1 MARIVQKY
9 GGTSVG
15 DIERIKRVANRIKAA
30 RDEGN
35 EVVVV
40 VSARSGVTNELIAR
54 AKAIHEHPSERELDM
69 LLATGEQETIA
80 LTAIAMQAVDVDAVS
95 YTGGQAGIFT
105 DAAHTKAKIKTIN
118 ASPIIHDLLAGKV
131 VIVAGFQGINEE
143 GQITTLGR
151 GGSDLTAI
159 ALAAAVKA
167 DKCEIYTDVDG
178 VYTADPRVVK
188 DARKLNEI
196 SYDEMLELASSGS
209 KVMQS
214 RSVEF
219 AKKYDVVFEVRSSFN
234 HNPGTIVK
242 EEVAYMEQ
250 VVVRGVAVDK
260 DQTKVIVSNI
270 PDKPGSA
277 GRVFRALAD
286 ANIIVDMIVQNI
298 GRNGIANLTFTV
310 PQSDSHRARQAL
322 DPVFKE
328 IGGGEVAIHDQIA
341 KLSVVGVGM
350 KTHSGVAATLFETL
364 AAQGIN
370 IELISTSEIKIS
382 VVIAAAAPT
391 TPPAP
396 RTRRSG
402 WTSSEPGS
410 RTMGFG
416 LRFGGTPD
424 PAVLTC
430 CLLTS
435 AWSDLCFRLPCASS
449 PPAGR
454 RTARLL
460 RGGGGRPRP
469 GRRPVPARDPAGS
482 VGGTGAL
489 SRVWATRTSATN
501 SSAGSRPISS
511 PALLKELV
519 ARSYRRFS
527 HPAIAPLEQLGEN
540 LFVLELFHG
549 PTLAFKDFA
558 LQLLGNLYEHQCRV
572 RGETINVLGATSGD
586 TGAAAIHGLLGKPG
600 VAIFILYPD
609 GADRAAA
616 GAPDGVHR
624 ARPTFLPSPS
634 TERLTTR
641 RRR

>member
-1 MARIVQKY
+1 MMRQPRSPNMARIVQKY

-15 DIERIKRVANRIKAA
+15 DIERIKRVAERIKAT

-35 EVVVV
+35 ELVVV

-80 LTAIAMQAVDVDAVS
+80 LTAIALHAVAVDAVS

-105 DAAHTKAKIKTIN
+105 DKAYTKAKIKTID
-118 ASPIIHDLLAGKV
+118 AEPIAQDLRAGKV
-131 VIVAGFQGINEE
+131 VIVAGFQGINED

-159 ALAAAVKA
+159 ALAAAVRA
-167 DKCEIYTDVDG
+167 DRCEIYTDVDG

-188 DARKLNEI
+188 DARKLAEI

-277 GRVFRALAD
+277 AKVFRALAD

-298 GRNGIANLTFTV
+298 GHNGVANLTFTV
-310 PQSDSHRARQAL
+310 PLSDSHRAKPAL

-328 IGGGEVAIHDQIA
+328 IGGGQVAIHDQIA

-364 AAQGIN
+364 AAKGIN

-382 VVIAAAAPT
+382 VVIAANAAED
-391 TPPAP
+391 AA
-396 RTRRSG
+396 RAAHAA
-402 WTSSEPGS
+402 
-410 RTMGFG
+410 FG
-416 LRFGGTPD
+416 LD
-424 PAVLTC
+424 KL
-430 CLLTS
+430 
-435 AWSDLCFRLPCASS
+435 
-449 PPAGR
+449 
-454 RTARLL
+454 
-460 RGGGGRPRP
+460 
-469 GRRPVPARDPAGS
+469 
-482 VGGTGAL
+482 
-489 SRVWATRTSATN
+489 
-501 SSAGSRPISS
+501 
-511 PALLKELV
+511 
-519 ARSYRRFS
+519 
-527 HPAIAPLEQLGEN
+527 
-540 LFVLELFHG
+540 
-549 PTLAFKDFA
+549 
-558 LQLLGNLYEHQCRV
+558 
-572 RGETINVLGATSGD
+572 
-586 TGAAAIHGLLGKPG
+586 
-600 VAIFILYPD
+600 
-609 GADRAAA
+609 
-616 GAPDGVHR
+616 
-624 ARPTFLPSPS
+624 
-634 TERLTTR
+634 
-641 RRR
+641 